1 VWSEGLKAE
10 LKVRPNRLGLY
21 FVAAYTLIAVAIF
34 ALIFFHSSPALGG
47 KRGGLESEWI
57 PFLMLA
63 EPWFF
68 VLPGNLGRGW
78 LWILGFVLNGGI
90 LYLLGTQIEKFRR
103 RIPSK

>member
-1 VWSEGLKAE
+1 
-10 LKVRPNRLGLY
+10 
-21 FVAAYTLIAVAIF
+21 
-34 ALIFFHSSPALGG
+34 
-47 KRGGLESEWI
+47 
-57 PFLMLA
+57 MLA

>member
-10 LKVRPNRLGLY
+10 LKDRPNRLGLY
-21 FVAAYTLIAVAIF
+21 FVAAYALIAVVVF
-34 ALIFFHSSPALGG
+34 ALIFFPSSPVFGG
-47 KRGGLESEWI
+47 KRSGLGNEWL

-63 EPWFF
+63 EPWYF
-68 VLPGNLGRGW
+68 VLPGYLSAGW
-78 LWILGFVLNGGI
+78 LWILGFILNSGI